1 VAGAGAQHQYIHA
14 ARREAQRGGQQ
25 FPAKLCRATVA
36 VMTEETRIALMNYDR
51 LIRSQGL
58 DDVSIDWVTDI
69 VALGNGGFTI
79 EELCRPGFTDATTP
93 EGLEAS
99 GRSDTPPWDGDGDPP
114 F

>member
-1 VAGAGAQHQYIHA
+1 VPAAGG
-14 ARREAQRGGQQ
+14 EAQRGGEQ
-25 FPAKLCRATVA
+25 FPRQPGRATV
-36 VMTEETRIALMNYDR
+36 MGMMEETRIALMNYDR

-69 VALGNGGFTI
+69 VAYGNGGFTV